1 MINFKVRVR
10 NTLFWMTI
18 LPALVAF
25 IYSLLGAFGVVP
37 AISESEVVNIITSII
52 TALATLGVLIDPT
65 TKGVSDSVQAMS
77 YEKPKEDAEE
87 C

>member
-1 MINFKVRVR
+1 MINFKVRAR

-25 IYSLLGAFGVVP
+25 IYSLLGAFGIVP
-37 AISESEVVNIITSII
+37 AVSENDVINIITSII

-65 TKGVSDSVQAMS
+65 TKGISDSELAMT
-77 YEKPKEDAEE
+77 YTEPKED
-87 C
+87 

>member
-1 MINFKVRVR
+1 MINFKVRAR

-25 IYSLLGAFGVVP
+25 IYSLLGAFGIVP
-37 AISESEVVNIITSII
+37 AVSENDVINIITSII

-65 TKGVSDSVQAMS
+65 TKGVGDSKLAMT
-77 YEKPKEDAEE
+77 YTEPKED
-87 C
+87 

>member
-1 MINFKVRVR
+1 
-10 NTLFWMTI
+10 MTI

-25 IYSLLGAFGVVP
+25 VYTILGAFDVVP
-37 AISESEVVNIITSII
+37 AVSENDIVNIITSII

-65 TKGVSDSVQAMS
+65 TKGISDSDLAMS